1 MRTPTR
7 LLAVLLPSAAAL
19 RFALAIRGG
28 QYFDWDEHRYGFS
41 TLMLARLRAADLG
54 GALDILFRY
63 PEHPGF
69 KIAGVG
75 PAALQQW
82 LHPAQTISDMRQPTG
97 EWLAA
102 FLFSLSSVAA
112 IALTYAVGRRAGASE
127 RESLFAAFL
136 MFASTSMLMHAR
148 HLFPYDL
155 ALALGLLAAWVA
167 LSPADRMADSV
178 GAGVLAGAAFSTYFG
193 SWLLAAVVLG
203 VHVLWHP
210 ASPGGP
216 ERSAS
221 PGGPE
226 RSARRQRYA
235 LRRLRRATLFG
246 IGAIVVPGMLVAAS
260 TIPNRP
266 LLPAARRFAAT
277 VTHGQFAEGW
287 SLPWAFFWHV
297 EGFLLVIVAAGI
309 VLSLRGPGRGPK
321 WAAAA
326 AALYTGLALGSNVFH
341 RFVVYD
347 RLARPMWPFM
357 CLAAAAGIAA
367 VADGR
372 WLTGRRAYGLCAV
385 VLALFVMNS
394 TPLFVQRY
402 PREIVHEVLA
412 RYGADQVGFDM
423 TLQHAV
429 DNSSGFLI
437 PAEVPGTPKRY
448 VLVNARDIWFEGEP
462 ATTPLPAGRVV
473 ATWRHPRQ
481 LRLLQYHGYTPAQ
494 RAFMR
499 SEDASIRLIDRA
511 GAAAAADH
519 D

>member
-1 MRTPTR
+1 MWTPMR
-7 LLAVLLPSAAAL
+7 LLAVLLPSAAVL

-41 TLMLARLRAADLG
+41 TLMLGRLRAADLG
-54 GALDILFRY
+54 GTLDILFRY

-69 KIAGVG
+69 KIAGVV

-82 LHPAQTISDMRQPTG
+82 LHPAQTISDMRQPAG

-112 IALTYAVGRRAGASE
+112 IALTYAIGRRAGASG

-155 ALALGLLAAWVA
+155 ALALGLLAVWVA
-167 LSPADRMADSV
+167 LSPSDRIADSLS
-178 GAGVLAGAAFSTYFG
+178 AGVLAGAAFATYFG
-193 SWLLAAVVLG
+193 YWLFAAVVFG
-203 VHVLWHP
+203 VHVLWRT
-210 ASPGGP
+210 APGGP
-216 ERSAS
+216 KRS
-221 PGGPE
+221 
-226 RSARRQRYA
+226 A
-235 LRRLRRATLFG
+235 LRRLRRATFFG
-246 IGAIVVPGMLVAAS
+246 LGLVLVPGVLVAAS

-266 LLPAARRFAAT
+266 LLPAARRFAAS

-287 SLPWAFFWHV
+287 SLPWAFFWHA
-297 EGFLLVIVAAGI
+297 EGLLLLTVAAGI
-309 VLSLRGPGRGPK
+309 FLSLRGPGRGAK

-326 AALYTGLALGSNVFH
+326 AAVYTGLVLGANVFH

-367 VADGR
+367 AADGR
-372 WLTGRRAYGLCAV
+372 WLAGRRLYAVCAV
-385 VLALFVMNS
+385 VLGLFVMNS
-394 TPLFVQRY
+394 TPLFTQRY
-402 PREIVHEVLA
+402 PRDVVHEVLL
-412 RYGADQVGFDM
+412 RYGPEQVGFDM
-423 TLQHAV
+423 TLQYAA

-437 PAEVPGTPKRY
+437 PAEVPDTPKRY

-462 ATTPLPAGRVV
+462 DTRPLPAGRVI

-481 LRLLQYHGYTPAQ
+481 LRLLQYHGYTPAE

-499 SEDASIRLIDRA
+499 TEDTSIRLIDRG
-511 GAAAAADH
+511 GAAAAIDH
-519 D
+519 Y

>member
-1 MRTPTR
+1 MR
-7 LLAVLLPSAAAL
+7 LLAVLLPSAAVL

-112 IALTYAVGRRAGASE
+112 IALTYAVGRRAGASD
-127 RESLFAAFL
+127 RESLMAAFL
-136 MFASTSMLMHAR
+136 MFASTSMLMHAP

-155 ALALGLLAAWVA
+155 ALALGLLAVWMA
-167 LSPADRMADSV
+167 LSPSDRMVDSL
-178 GAGVLAGAAFSTYFG
+178 GTGILTGAAFSTYFG
-193 SWLLAAVVLG
+193 YWLLAAVVFG
-203 VHVLWHP
+203 VHVLWRS
-210 ASPGGP
+210 SPGGP
-216 ERSAS
+216 AS
-221 PGGPE
+221 
-226 RSARRQRYA
+226 SA
-235 LRRLRRATLFG
+235 LRRLRRATFFG
-246 IGAIVVPGMLVAAS
+246 LGLALVPGILVAAS
-260 TIPNRP
+260 AVPNRP
-266 LLPAARRFAAT
+266 LLSASRRFASS

-287 SLPWAFFWHV
+287 SLPWAFFWHA
-297 EGFLLVIVAAGI
+297 EGFVLVIVAAGL
-309 VLSLRGPGRGPK
+309 VLSLRGPARGRK
-321 WAAAA
+321 WAAVA
-326 AALYTGLALGSNVFH
+326 AALYTGLVLGSNVFH

-367 VADGR
+367 VAEGR
-372 WLTGRRAYGLCAV
+372 WLAGRRAYGLCAA
-385 VLALFVMNS
+385 VLGLFVMNS
-394 TPLFVQRY
+394 TPLFTQRY
-402 PREIVHEVLA
+402 PRDIVHEVLA
-412 RYGADQVGFDM
+412 QYGADQVGFDM

-437 PAEVPGTPKRY
+437 PAEVPNTPKRY

-462 ATTPLPAGRVV
+462 GAKPLPDGRVV

-481 LRLLQYHGYTPAQ
+481 LPLLQYHGYTPAQ
-494 RAFMR
+494 RAFIR
-499 SEDASIRLIDRA
+499 SEDASIKLIDRG
-511 GAAAAADH
+511 GAAAAVDH
-519 D
+519 H